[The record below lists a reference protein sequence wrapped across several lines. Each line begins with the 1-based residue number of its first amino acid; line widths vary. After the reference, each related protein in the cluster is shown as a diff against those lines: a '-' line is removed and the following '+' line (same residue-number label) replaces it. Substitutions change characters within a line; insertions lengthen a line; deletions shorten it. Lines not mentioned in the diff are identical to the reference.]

1 MAQQGKG
8 FDLDDLNKRM
18 NGAVAALKHEFSGL
32 RTGRAS
38 VSLLDPVQVDAY
50 GSNMPI
56 NQVGT
61 VNAPEPRMLTVQV
74 WDRGLVVSVDKA
86 IRSAGLGL
94 NPQVDGQLIR
104 IPIPPL
110 TEDRRKELTKIAHK
124 YAEQAKVAVRNIR
137 RDGME
142 LLKKL
147 EKDHQISEDE
157 HKKHSDKVQ
166 GATDT
171 HVKEIDDV
179 LASKE
184 KEIMQV

>member
-1 MAQQGKG
+1 MAQQTKG
-8 FDLDDLNKRM
+8 FDLEDLQKRM
-18 NGAVAALKHEFSGL
+18 KGAVAQLKHEFAGL

-50 GSNMPI
+50 GSNMPLS
-56 NQVGT
+56 QVGT
-61 VNAPEPRMLTVQV
+61 VNAPEARMLTVQV

-86 IRSAGLGL
+86 IRAAGLGL

-110 TEDRRKELTKIAHK
+110 TEDRRKELTKIGHK
-124 YAEQAKVAVRNIR
+124 YAEGAKVAVRNIR

-147 EKDHQISEDE
+147 EKEHQISEDE
-157 HKKHSDKVQ
+157 HKKHSDEVQ
-166 GATDT
+166 GATDS
-171 HVKEIDDV
+171 HVKEIDDA
-179 LASKE
+179 LAQKE
-184 KEIMQV
+184 KEIMRV

>member
-1 MAQQGKG
+1 MANQPKG
-8 FDLDDLNKRM
+8 FDLEDLQKRM
-18 NGAVAALKHEFSGL
+18 KGAVATLKHEFAGL

-38 VSLLDPVQVDAY
+38 VSLLDPIQVDAY
-50 GSNMPI
+50 GSNMPL

-74 WDRGLVVSVDKA
+74 WDRGLVVPVDKA

-124 YAEQAKVAVRNIR
+124 YAEGAKVAVRNIR

-147 EKDHQISEDE
+147 EKDHQMGEDE

-166 GATDT
+166 AATDS
-171 HVKEIDDV
+171 HVKEIDEA
-179 LASKE
+179 LAAKE

>member
-1 MAQQGKG
+1 MAQQTKG
-8 FDLDDLNKRM
+8 FDLEDLQKRM
-18 NGAVAALKHEFSGL
+18 KGAVATLKHEFAGL

-38 VSLLDPVQVDAY
+38 VSLLEPVHVDAY
-50 GSNMPI
+50 GSSMPLA
-56 NQVGT
+56 QVGT
-61 VNAPEPRMLTVQV
+61 VNAPEARMLTVQV

-147 EKDHQISEDE
+147 EKDHQMSEDE
-157 HKKHSDKVQ
+157 HKKHGDKVQ
-166 GATDT
+166 TATDA
-171 HVKEIDDV
+171 HVKEIDDA
-179 LASKE
+179 LAQKE